1 MDIDIEREFC
11 SDFKCCDVKLSDLH
25 ELFNHLETCHQ
36 GGDIFSAPCSGPSST
51 YGAFS
56 EFFQLPGCPSTSPL
70 PTPKQSKSLFTRIP
84 LQLVPP
90 PSPTVSDSSSASSSS
105 SSSESSSASAS
116 SSSESAASSSYSQ
129 KQINYPSI
137 QTRDKIYTPVA
148 IPPTLRLDQPQPQA
162 GVVSW
167 AIPAPSSFWAAYP
180 NAMGY
185 GYGYYIPAV
194 NMPHLPPPPQP
205 HAPVPLRPITRAPP
219 PPNVEVID
227 VDVVA
232 SPPSALPHTSSDE
245 SAPAQSPSEISEAPP
260 PPPALDAEA
269 AHVRPSS
276 PRPREKTPS
285 TADRRAAGTALVT
298 SLRRRFSSRP
308 IVLPRTGSAS
318 SAPDIGG
325 AGGDGMQIDSEVG
338 GDVPEATRGGGDE
351 TLEIQNTRT
360 ENESQVPHVPKEHD
374 NEPEEREGSTED
386 ANLDSA
392 APPAEETP
400 DSEPPL
406 LAKPPLYLH
415 GKEKTFVCPVPLCV
429 KRSADFSV
437 PRLTPLQ
444 AYLNPGGLRYHARS
458 GTCMM
463 ENGKPCA
470 ASLAIVKGEMIVC
483 PTAAAEAAASPAGRR
498 VRQSVRLASASAPVS
513 VSGSKKAN
521 PKKGKGKEKV
531 TASSARRKRPSSSP
545 AVATT
550 AAAASP
556 GSSYVSDSDSEMSD
570 DDDEDDD

>member
-70 PTPKQSKSLFTRIP
+70 PTLKQSKSLFTRVP

-105 SSSESSSASAS
+105 STSESSSASAS
-116 SSSESAASSSYSQ
+116 SSSESAASSSCSQ

-162 GVVSW
+162 GAVSW

-232 SPPSALPHTSSDE
+232 SPPSASPPISSGE
-245 SAPAQSPSEISEAPP
+245 SAPAQPPSEISEAPP

-269 AHVRPSS
+269 AHVRPNS

-308 IVLPRTGSAS
+308 IVLPRTGGASSAS
-318 SAPDIGG
+318 SAADIGG
-325 AGGDGMQIDSEVG
+325 AGGDGMQVDSEVG
-338 GDVPEATRGGGDE
+338 GDVPQAVGGGGDE

-360 ENESQVPHVPKEHD
+360 ENEAQVRQVPKEHD
-374 NEPEEREGSTED
+374 NEPEEREGWTED
-386 ANLDSA
+386 ANLDLA

-400 DSEPPL
+400 DSDPPL

-415 GKEKTFVCPVPLCV
+415 GKEKTFVCPVPHCV
-429 KRSADFSV
+429 K
-437 PRLTPLQ
+437 

-463 ENGKPCA
+463 ENGQPCA

-498 VRQSVRLASASAPVS
+498 VRQSVRLASASASAPVS
-513 VSGSKKAN
+513 VAGSKKAN

-545 AVATT
+545 PVAA

-556 GSSYVSDSDSEMSD
+556 GSSYVSDSEMSD